1 MFICLLVWKIFCTFS
16 KKDAILA
23 IYLSDFSFIF
33 LQAVDKANGYVYGT
47 GEERSIQ
54 QLLSCAVG
62 ARWESDRTG
71 VAREKWMGGELEE
84 EEEGEYLRAGG
95 AMGDDNLSEQDEEE
109 LLEMIARQNQK

>member
-1 MFICLLVWKIFCTFS
+1 M
-16 KKDAILA
+16 
-23 IYLSDFSFIF
+23 
-33 LQAVDKANGYVYGT
+33 DKANGYVYGT